1 MSCKF
6 LSKEDRDAIVA
17 AIKEAELNTSGEIR
31 VHVEPKCGADAL
43 ERAVYVFNRLKMYRT
58 TARNGVLV
66 YVAYESRRFCIIG
79 DKGINDLVA
88 PDFWDDVRKV
98 MGDSFANADFAGG
111 IIAAIRMTGEK
122 LKSFFPYTDDDV
134 NEQPDDI
141 SFG

>member
-58 TARNGVLV
+58 SARNGVLV

-98 MGDSFANADFAGG
+98 MGDSFAKADFAGG

-134 NEQPDDI
+134 NEQPDDV